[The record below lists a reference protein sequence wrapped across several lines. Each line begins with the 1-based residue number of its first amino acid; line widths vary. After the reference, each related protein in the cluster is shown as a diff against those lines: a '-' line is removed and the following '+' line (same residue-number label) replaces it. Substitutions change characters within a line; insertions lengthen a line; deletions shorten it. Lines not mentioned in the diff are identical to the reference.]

1 MKKELKID
9 NEKIFFSSII
19 IFLIIISLLCITL
32 LTSGIKTDKFDSF
45 LTSKINNHNKH
56 LDLNINSI
64 RFKLDYKE
72 ISLFLETSDP
82 QITYRNTSIPAKKI
96 KVYVDFLSLLSSSPD
111 IKKINLIFDELKIDQ
126 FKNLAKTL
134 KPSNF
139 KSIVHNKISK
149 GTITLSLEIFLG
161 KDNIFENF
169 IARGDIKGLT
179 LNTINKINLEN
190 LNFNFFADKSDVLLK
205 EITGNILGTEIKDG
219 DLRVNLSNII
229 SVESNFLSKINFKK
243 GDKIRYKEFLKNINY
258 FKNIE
263 IFKVDLNN
271 NFSIK
276 FDQTYKVKDFSFK
289 SNGLLQ
295 NAHIKFEQ
303 PIKNF
308 ALDKNID
315 FINLKNSRVL
325 INLDKKLKSINLDGL
340 YSFDSKDYLEF
351 KMTNEYLKNSFALDI
366 QADLKEKINLKI
378 LNYTKKK
385 DTKANLSFNLTKR
398 KNDLRIKELNFSHDD
413 TQILIN
419 GLLIS
424 NGNITSIDKLKVKT
438 YLDGKNNNDF
448 TLILKDKI
456 LINGTKADASNLP
469 KILSENSQTNNLKKI
484 NKNIDINI
492 KNIIAPLSENLK
504 NFKLLGFIENGKFS
518 SITSKGDFGNNKHL
532 DITMKNNKKDNKKYL
547 EIYSDL
553 TSPLLTNYS
562 FFKGLSGGNLLYTSI
577 LEENYSTSKL
587 KIENFKVVN
596 APGVIKL
603 LSLADLG
610 GLADLAEGEGI
621 TFDILEINM
630 EKSQEELKLNEILAL
645 GPSMSVLMEGY
656 QNSNIT
662 SLRGTLVPAKTLN
675 KFIAKIPLIGDIVIP
690 KEIGEGLFGISF
702 KMKGPPGQI
711 KTSINPIKTLT
722 PRFIQ
727 KVIEKNKN

>member
-1 MKKELKID
+1 MK
-9 NEKIFFSSII
+9 KIFFSSII
-19 IFLIIISLLCITL
+19 IFLIILSLLCITL

-45 LTSKINNHNKH
+45 LTSKINDHNKH

-111 IKKINLIFDELKIDQ
+111 IKKINLIFYELKIDQ

-139 KSIVHNKISK
+139 KSIVQNKISK

-243 GDKIRYKEFLKNINY
+243 GDKIRYKEFLKNINL

-289 SNGLLQ
+289 SNGFLQ

-385 DTKANLSFNLTKR
+385 DTKANLSFNLTKT
-398 KNDLRIKELNFSHDD
+398 KNDLRIKELNFSHND

-587 KIENFKVVN
+587 KIENFKVVD

-621 TFDILEINM
+621 TFDVLEINM

>member
-1 MKKELKID
+1 MK
-9 NEKIFFSSII
+9 KIFFSSII
-19 IFLIIISLLCITL
+19 IFLIILSLLCITL
-32 LTSGIKTDKFDSF
+32 LTSGIKTDKFDGF
-45 LTSKINNHNKH
+45 LTSKINDHNKH

-111 IKKINLIFDELKIDQ
+111 IKKINLIFYELKIDQ

-139 KSIVHNKISK
+139 KSIVQNKISK

-205 EITGNILGTEIKDG
+205 EITGNILGSEIKDG

-243 GDKIRYKEFLKNINY
+243 GDKIRYKEFLKNINL

-276 FDQTYKVKDFSFK
+276 FDQTYKVKDFTFTSK
-289 SNGLLQ
+289 GLLQ

-340 YSFDSKDYLEF
+340 YSFDSKDYLEY

-562 FFKGLSGGNLLYTSI
+562 FFKGLSGGNLLYTSV

-621 TFDILEINM
+621 TFDVLEINM

>member
-1 MKKELKID
+1 MK
-9 NEKIFFSSII
+9 KIFFSSII
-19 IFLIIISLLCITL
+19 IFLIILSLLCITL

-45 LTSKINNHNKH
+45 LTSKINDHNKH

-111 IKKINLIFDELKIDQ
+111 IKKINLTFYELKIDQ

-149 GTITLSLEIFLG
+149 GTITLSLDIFLG

-243 GDKIRYKEFLKNINY
+243 GDKIKYKEFFKNIN
-258 FKNIE
+258 FFENIE

-378 LNYTKKK
+378 LNYIKKK

-419 GLLIS
+419 GLIIS

-438 YLDGKNNNDF
+438 YVDGKNNNDF

-562 FFKGLSGGNLLYTSI
+562 FFRGLSGGNLLYTSI

-621 TFDILEINM
+621 TFDVLEINM

>member
-1 MKKELKID
+1 M
-9 NEKIFFSSII
+9 
-19 IFLIIISLLCITL
+19 

-45 LTSKINNHNKH
+45 LTSKINDHNKH

-111 IKKINLIFDELKIDQ
+111 IKKINLIFYELKIDQ

-243 GDKIRYKEFLKNINY
+243 GDKIRYKEFFKNINF

-419 GLLIS
+419 GLIIS

-621 TFDILEINM
+621 TFDVLEINM

>member
-1 MKKELKID
+1 MK
-9 NEKIFFSSII
+9 KIFFSSII
-19 IFLIIISLLCITL
+19 ILLIILSLLCITL

-45 LTSKINNHNKH
+45 LTSKINDHNKH

-111 IKKINLIFDELKIDQ
+111 IKKINLIFYELKIDQ

-139 KSIVHNKISK
+139 KSIVQNKISK

-205 EITGNILGTEIKDG
+205 EITGNILGTEIEDG
-219 DLRVNLSNII
+219 DLRVNLTNII

-243 GDKIRYKEFLKNINY
+243 GDKIRYKEFFKNINY
-258 FKNIE
+258 FENLE

-276 FDQTYKVKDFSFK
+276 FDQTYKVKDFTFK
-289 SNGLLQ
+289 SKGLLQ

-340 YSFDSKDYLEF
+340 YSFDSKDYLEY

-469 KILSENSQTNNLKKI
+469 KILSENSRTNNFKKI

-596 APGVIKL
+596 APGVVKL

-621 TFDILEINM
+621 TFDVLEINM

>member
-1 MKKELKID
+1 M
-9 NEKIFFSSII
+9 
-19 IFLIIISLLCITL
+19 LIILSLLCITL

-45 LTSKINNHNKH
+45 LTSKINDHNKH

-111 IKKINLIFDELKIDQ
+111 IKKINLIFYELKIDQ

-139 KSIVHNKISK
+139 KSIVQNKISK

-243 GDKIRYKEFLKNINY
+243 GDKIRYKEFLKNINL

-276 FDQTYKVKDFSFK
+276 FDQTYKVKDFTFK
-289 SNGLLQ
+289 SKGLLQ

-340 YSFDSKDYLEF
+340 YSFDSKDYLEY

-385 DTKANLSFNLTKR
+385 DTKANLSFNLTKT
-398 KNDLRIKELNFSHDD
+398 KNDLRIKELNFSHND

-621 TFDILEINM
+621 TFDVLEINM

>member
-1 MKKELKID
+1 MK
-9 NEKIFFSSII
+9 KIFFSSII
-19 IFLIIISLLCITL
+19 IFLIILSLLCITL
-32 LTSGIKTDKFDSF
+32 LTSGIKTDKFDGF
-45 LTSKINNHNKH
+45 LTSKINDHNKH

-111 IKKINLIFDELKIDQ
+111 IKKINLIFNELKIDQ
-126 FKNLAKTL
+126 FKNLANTL

-139 KSIVHNKISK
+139 KSIVQNKISK

-243 GDKIRYKEFLKNINY
+243 GDKIRYKEFLKNINF

-263 IFKVDLNN
+263 IFKVDLKN

-276 FDQTYKVKDFSFK
+276 FDQTYKVKDFTFK

-295 NAHIKFEQ
+295 NAHMKFEQ

-340 YSFDSKDYLEF
+340 YSFDSKDYLKF
-351 KMTNEYLKNSFALDI
+351 KMTNEYLKNSLSLDI

-385 DTKANLSFNLTKR
+385 DTKANLSFNLTKM
-398 KNDLRIKELNFSHDD
+398 KNDLRLKKLNFSHDD

-456 LINGTKADASNLP
+456 LTNGTKADASNLP

-603 LSLADLG
+603 LALADLG

-621 TFDILEINM
+621 TFDVLEINM

>member
-1 MKKELKID
+1 MKKF
-9 NEKIFFSSII
+9 FFSSII
-19 IFLIIISLLCITL
+19 IFLIILSLLCITL

-45 LTSKINNHNKH
+45 LTSKINDHNKH

-111 IKKINLIFDELKIDQ
+111 IKKINLIFYELKIDQ

-139 KSIVHNKISK
+139 KSIVQNKISK

-243 GDKIRYKEFLKNINY
+243 GDKIRYKEFLKNINL

-276 FDQTYKVKDFSFK
+276 FDQTYKVKDFTFK
-289 SNGLLQ
+289 SKGLLQ

-340 YSFDSKDYLEF
+340 YSFDSKDYLKF
-351 KMTNEYLKNSFALDI
+351 KMTNEYLKNSLSLDI

-469 KILSENSQTNNLKKI
+469 KILGENSRTNNFKKI

-562 FFKGLSGGNLLYTSI
+562 FFKGLSGGNLLYTSV

-621 TFDILEINM
+621 TFDVLEINM

>member
-1 MKKELKID
+1 MKKF
-9 NEKIFFSSII
+9 FFSSII
-19 IFLIIISLLCITL
+19 IFLIILSLLCITL
-32 LTSGIKTDKFDSF
+32 LTSGIKTDKFDSY
-45 LTSKINNHNKH
+45 LTSKINDHNKH

-111 IKKINLIFDELKIDQ
+111 IKKINLIFYELKIDQ

-139 KSIVHNKISK
+139 KSIVHNKILK

-205 EITGNILGTEIKDG
+205 EITGNILGTEIEDG
-219 DLRVNLSNII
+219 DLRVNLTNII

-243 GDKIRYKEFLKNINY
+243 GDKIRYKEFFKNIN
-258 FKNIE
+258 FFENIE
-263 IFKVDLNN
+263 TLKVDLNN

-295 NAHIKFEQ
+295 NAHIKFEE

-308 ALDKNID
+308 ALDRNID

-366 QADLKEKINLKI
+366 QADLKEKINLKV

-413 TQILIN
+413 TQISIKGLI
-419 GLLIS
+419 IS

-469 KILSENSQTNNLKKI
+469 KILSENSRTNNFKKI

-621 TFDILEINM
+621 TFDVLEINM

-645 GPSMSVLMEGY
+645 GPSMSVLIEGY

-690 KEIGEGLFGISF
+690 KEVGEGLFGISF

>member
-1 MKKELKID
+1 MK
-9 NEKIFFSSII
+9 KIFFSSII
-19 IFLIIISLLCITL
+19 IFLIILSLLCITL

-45 LTSKINNHNKH
+45 LTSKINDHNKH

-82 QITYRNTSIPAKKI
+82 QITYRNTSLPAKKI

-111 IKKINLIFDELKIDQ
+111 IKKINLIFYELKIDQ

-149 GTITLSLEIFLG
+149 GTITLNLEIFLG

-169 IARGDIKGLT
+169 IARGDIKGVT

-205 EITGNILGTEIKDG
+205 EITGNILGTEIEDG

-229 SVESNFLSKINFKK
+229 SVESNFLAKINFKK
-243 GDKIRYKEFLKNINY
+243 GDKIRYKEFFKNIN
-258 FKNIE
+258 FFENME

-413 TQILIN
+413 TQISIN
-419 GLLIS
+419 GLIIS

-518 SITSKGDFGNNKHL
+518 SITSKGDFGDNKHL

-621 TFDILEINM
+621 TFDVLEINM
-630 EKSQEELKLNEILAL
+630 EKSQDELKLNEILAL
-645 GPSMSVLMEGY
+645 GPSMSVLIEGY

>member
-1 MKKELKID
+1 M
-9 NEKIFFSSII
+9 
-19 IFLIIISLLCITL
+19 
-32 LTSGIKTDKFDSF
+32 
-45 LTSKINNHNKH
+45 
-56 LDLNINSI
+56 
-64 RFKLDYKE
+64 
-72 ISLFLETSDP
+72 
-82 QITYRNTSIPAKKI
+82 
-96 KVYVDFLSLLSSSPD
+96 
-111 IKKINLIFDELKIDQ
+111 
-126 FKNLAKTL
+126 
-134 KPSNF
+134 
-139 KSIVHNKISK
+139 
-149 GTITLSLEIFLG
+149 
-161 KDNIFENF
+161 
-169 IARGDIKGLT
+169 
-179 LNTINKINLEN
+179 
-190 LNFNFFADKSDVLLK
+190 NFNFFADKSDVLLK

-243 GDKIRYKEFLKNINY
+243 GGKIRYKELLKNINL

-276 FDQTYKVKDFSFK
+276 FDQTYKVKDFTFTSK
-289 SNGLLQ
+289 GLLQ

-413 TQILIN
+413 TQISIN
-419 GLLIS
+419 GLIIS

-492 KNIIAPLSENLK
+492 KNIIAQLSENLK

-518 SITSKGDFGNNKHL
+518 SITSKGDFGKKKHL

-621 TFDILEINM
+621 TFDVLEINM

-645 GPSMSVLMEGY
+645 GPSMSVLIEGY

-662 SLRGTLVPAKTLN
+662 SLRVTLVPAKTLN
-675 KFIAKIPLIGDIVIP
+675 KFISKIPLIGDIVIP

>member
-1 MKKELKID
+1 MKKF
-9 NEKIFFSSII
+9 FFSSII
-19 IFLIIISLLCITL
+19 IFLIILSLLCITL
-32 LTSGIKTDKFDSF
+32 LTSGIKTDKFDSY
-45 LTSKINNHNKH
+45 LTSKINDHNKH

-111 IKKINLIFDELKIDQ
+111 IKKINLIFYELKIDQ

-139 KSIVHNKISK
+139 KSIVHNKILK

-205 EITGNILGTEIKDG
+205 EITGNILGTEIEDG

-243 GDKIRYKEFLKNINY
+243 GDKIRYKEFFKNIN
-258 FKNIE
+258 FFENIE
-263 IFKVDLNN
+263 TFKVDLNN

-295 NAHIKFEQ
+295 NAHIKFEE

-308 ALDKNID
+308 ALDRNID

-366 QADLKEKINLKI
+366 QADLKEKINLKV

-413 TQILIN
+413 TQISIN
-419 GLLIS
+419 GLIIS

-469 KILSENSQTNNLKKI
+469 KILSENSRTNNFKKI

-621 TFDILEINM
+621 TFDVLEINM

-645 GPSMSVLMEGY
+645 GPSMSVLIEGY

-690 KEIGEGLFGISF
+690 KEVGEGLFGISF

>member
-1 MKKELKID
+1 MK
-9 NEKIFFSSII
+9 KIFFSSII
-19 IFLIIISLLCITL
+19 IFLIILSLLCITL

-45 LTSKINNHNKH
+45 LTSKINDHNKH

-72 ISLFLETSDP
+72 LSLFLETSDP

-111 IKKINLIFDELKIDQ
+111 IKKINLIFNELKIDQ

-161 KDNIFENF
+161 KENIFENF

-229 SVESNFLSKINFKK
+229 SVDSNFLSKINFKK
-243 GDKIRYKEFLKNINY
+243 GDKNRYKEFFKNIN
-258 FKNIE
+258 FFENIE

-340 YSFDSKDYLEF
+340 YSFDGKDYLEF

-385 DTKANLSFNLTKR
+385 NTKANLSFNLTKK

-419 GLLIS
+419 GLIIS

-438 YLDGKNNNDF
+438 YLEGKNNNDF

-621 TFDILEINM
+621 TFDVLEINM

>member
-1 MKKELKID
+1 MKKF
-9 NEKIFFSSII
+9 FFSSII
-19 IFLIIISLLCITL
+19 IFLIILSLLFITL
-32 LTSGIKTDKFDSF
+32 LTSGIKTDKFDSY
-45 LTSKINNHNKH
+45 LTSKINDHNKH

-111 IKKINLIFDELKIDQ
+111 IKKINLIFYELKIDQ

-139 KSIVHNKISK
+139 KSIVHNKILK
-149 GTITLSLEIFLG
+149 GTITLSLEIFLS

-243 GDKIRYKEFLKNINY
+243 GDKIRYKEFFKNIN
-258 FKNIE
+258 FFENIE
-263 IFKVDLNN
+263 TFKVDLNN

-295 NAHIKFEQ
+295 NAHIKFEE

-308 ALDKNID
+308 ALDRNID

-366 QADLKEKINLKI
+366 QADLKEKINLKV

-413 TQILIN
+413 TQISIN
-419 GLLIS
+419 GLIIS

-469 KILSENSQTNNLKKI
+469 KILSENSRTNNFKKI

-621 TFDILEINM
+621 TFDVLEINM

-645 GPSMSVLMEGY
+645 GPSMSVLIEGY

-690 KEIGEGLFGISF
+690 KEVGEGLFGISF

>member
-1 MKKELKID
+1 MKKF
-9 NEKIFFSSII
+9 FFSSII
-19 IFLIIISLLCITL
+19 IFLIILSLLCITL

-45 LTSKINNHNKH
+45 LTSKINDHNKH

-111 IKKINLIFDELKIDQ
+111 IKKINLIFYELKIDQ

-139 KSIVHNKISK
+139 KSIVQNKISK

-205 EITGNILGTEIKDG
+205 EITGNILGSEIKDG

-243 GDKIRYKEFLKNINY
+243 GDKIRYKEFFKNIN
-258 FKNIE
+258 FFENIE
-263 IFKVDLNN
+263 TFKVDLNN

-351 KMTNEYLKNSFALDI
+351 KMTNEYLKNSLSLDI

-385 DTKANLSFNLTKR
+385 TPR
-398 KNDLRIKELNFSHDD
+398 
-413 TQILIN
+413 QIC
-419 GLLIS
+419 LLI
-424 NGNITSIDKLKVKT
+424 
-438 YLDGKNNNDF
+438 
-448 TLILKDKI
+448 
-456 LINGTKADASNLP
+456 
-469 KILSENSQTNNLKKI
+469 
-484 NKNIDINI
+484 
-492 KNIIAPLSENLK
+492 
-504 NFKLLGFIENGKFS
+504 
-518 SITSKGDFGNNKHL
+518 
-532 DITMKNNKKDNKKYL
+532 
-547 EIYSDL
+547 
-553 TSPLLTNYS
+553 
-562 FFKGLSGGNLLYTSI
+562 
-577 LEENYSTSKL
+577 
-587 KIENFKVVN
+587 
-596 APGVIKL
+596 
-603 LSLADLG
+603 
-610 GLADLAEGEGI
+610 
-621 TFDILEINM
+621 
-630 EKSQEELKLNEILAL
+630 
-645 GPSMSVLMEGY
+645 
-656 QNSNIT
+656 
-662 SLRGTLVPAKTLN
+662 
-675 KFIAKIPLIGDIVIP
+675 
-690 KEIGEGLFGISF
+690 
-702 KMKGPPGQI
+702 
-711 KTSINPIKTLT
+711 
-722 PRFIQ
+722 
-727 KVIEKNKN
+727 

>member
-1 MKKELKID
+1 MK
-9 NEKIFFSSII
+9 KIFFSSII
-19 IFLIIISLLCITL
+19 ILLIILSLLCITL

-45 LTSKINNHNKH
+45 LTSKINDHNKH
-56 LDLNINSI
+56 LDLKINSI

-139 KSIVHNKISK
+139 KSIVQNKISK

-243 GDKIRYKEFLKNINY
+243 GDKIRYKEFLKNINL

-289 SNGLLQ
+289 SNGFLQ

-340 YSFDSKDYLEF
+340 YSFDSKDYLEY

-385 DTKANLSFNLTKR
+385 DTKANLSFNLTKT
-398 KNDLRIKELNFSHDD
+398 KNDLRIKELNFSHND

-621 TFDILEINM
+621 TFDVLEINM

>member
-1 MKKELKID
+1 MK
-9 NEKIFFSSII
+9 KIFFSSII
-19 IFLIIISLLCITL
+19 ILLIILSLLCITL

-45 LTSKINNHNKH
+45 LTSKINDHNKH

-111 IKKINLIFDELKIDQ
+111 IKKINLIFYELKIDQ

-243 GDKIRYKEFLKNINY
+243 GDKIRYKEFFKNINY
-258 FKNIE
+258 FENLE

-276 FDQTYKVKDFSFK
+276 FDQTYKVKDFTFK
-289 SNGLLQ
+289 SKGLLQ

-340 YSFDSKDYLEF
+340 YSFDSKDYLEY

-469 KILSENSQTNNLKKI
+469 KILSENSQTNNFKKI

-562 FFKGLSGGNLLYTSI
+562 FFKGLSGGNLLYTSV

-621 TFDILEINM
+621 TFDVLEINM

>member
-1 MKKELKID
+1 MIQH
-9 NEKIFFSSII
+9 
-19 IFLIIISLLCITL
+19 IT
-32 LTSGIKTDKFDSF
+32 KPFKYF
-45 LTSKINNHNKH
+45 
-56 LDLNINSI
+56 
-64 RFKLDYKE
+64 FKLE
-72 ISLFLETSDP
+72 AAS
-82 QITYRNTSIPAKKI
+82 
-96 KVYVDFLSLLSSSPD
+96 
-111 IKKINLIFDELKIDQ
+111 
-126 FKNLAKTL
+126 
-134 KPSNF
+134 
-139 KSIVHNKISK
+139 
-149 GTITLSLEIFLG
+149 
-161 KDNIFENF
+161 
-169 IARGDIKGLT
+169 GL
-179 LNTINKINLEN
+179 
-190 LNFNFFADKSDVLLK
+190 VLLFAA
-205 EITGNILGTEIKDG
+205 IL
-219 DLRVNLSNII
+219 
-229 SVESNFLSKINFKK
+229 
-243 GDKIRYKEFLKNINY
+243 
-258 FKNIE
+258 
-263 IFKVDLNN
+263 
-271 NFSIK
+271 
-276 FDQTYKVKDFSFK
+276 
-289 SNGLLQ
+289 
-295 NAHIKFEQ
+295 
-303 PIKNF
+303 
-308 ALDKNID
+308 ALI
-315 FINLKNSRVL
+315 
-325 INLDKKLKSINLDGL
+325 
-340 YSFDSKDYLEF
+340 
-351 KMTNEYLKNSFALDI
+351 
-366 QADLKEKINLKI
+366 
-378 LNYTKKK
+378 
-385 DTKANLSFNLTKR
+385 
-398 KNDLRIKELNFSHDD
+398 
-413 TQILIN
+413 
-419 GLLIS
+419 IS

-469 KILSENSQTNNLKKI
+469 KILSENSRTNNFKKI

-621 TFDILEINM
+621 TFDVLEINM

-645 GPSMSVLMEGY
+645 GPSMSVLIEGY

-690 KEIGEGLFGISF
+690 KEVGEGLFGISF

>member
-1 MKKELKID
+1 M
-9 NEKIFFSSII
+9 
-19 IFLIIISLLCITL
+19 
-32 LTSGIKTDKFDSF
+32 
-45 LTSKINNHNKH
+45 
-56 LDLNINSI
+56 
-64 RFKLDYKE
+64 
-72 ISLFLETSDP
+72 
-82 QITYRNTSIPAKKI
+82 
-96 KVYVDFLSLLSSSPD
+96 
-111 IKKINLIFDELKIDQ
+111 
-126 FKNLAKTL
+126 
-134 KPSNF
+134 
-139 KSIVHNKISK
+139 
-149 GTITLSLEIFLG
+149 
-161 KDNIFENF
+161 
-169 IARGDIKGLT
+169 
-179 LNTINKINLEN
+179 
-190 LNFNFFADKSDVLLK
+190 
-205 EITGNILGTEIKDG
+205 
-219 DLRVNLSNII
+219 
-229 SVESNFLSKINFKK
+229 
-243 GDKIRYKEFLKNINY
+243 
-258 FKNIE
+258 
-263 IFKVDLNN
+263 
-271 NFSIK
+271 
-276 FDQTYKVKDFSFK
+276 
-289 SNGLLQ
+289 Q

-340 YSFDSKDYLEF
+340 YSFDSKDYLEY

-469 KILSENSQTNNLKKI
+469 KILGENSRTNNFKKI

-562 FFKGLSGGNLLYTSI
+562 FFKGLSGGNLLYTSV

-621 TFDILEINM
+621 TFDVLEINM

>member
-1 MKKELKID
+1 MK
-9 NEKIFFSSII
+9 KIFFSSII
-19 IFLIIISLLCITL
+19 IFLIILSLLCITL
-32 LTSGIKTDKFDSF
+32 LTSGIKTDKFDGF
-45 LTSKINNHNKH
+45 LTSKINDHNKH

-111 IKKINLIFDELKIDQ
+111 IKKINLIFNELKIDQ
-126 FKNLAKTL
+126 FKNLANTL

-139 KSIVHNKISK
+139 KSIVQNKISK

-243 GDKIRYKEFLKNINY
+243 GDKIRYKEFLNNINF

-263 IFKVDLNN
+263 IFKVDLKN

-276 FDQTYKVKDFSFK
+276 FDQTYKVKDFTFK

-295 NAHIKFEQ
+295 NAHMKFEQ

-340 YSFDSKDYLEF
+340 YSFDSKDYLKF
-351 KMTNEYLKNSFALDI
+351 KMTNEYLKNSLSLDI

-385 DTKANLSFNLTKR
+385 DTKANLSFNLTKM
-398 KNDLRIKELNFSHDD
+398 KNDLRLKKLNFSHDD

-562 FFKGLSGGNLLYTSI
+562 FFKGLSGGKLLYTSI

-603 LSLADLG
+603 LALADLG

-621 TFDILEINM
+621 TFDVLEINM

>member
-1 MKKELKID
+1 MK
-9 NEKIFFSSII
+9 KIFFSSII
-19 IFLIIISLLCITL
+19 ILLIILSLLCITL

-45 LTSKINNHNKH
+45 LTSKINDHNKH

-111 IKKINLIFDELKIDQ
+111 IKKINLIFYELKIDQ

-139 KSIVHNKISK
+139 KSIVQNKISK

-243 GDKIRYKEFLKNINY
+243 GDKIRYKEFLKNINL

-276 FDQTYKVKDFSFK
+276 FDQTYKVKDFTFTSK
-289 SNGLLQ
+289 GLLQ

-308 ALDKNID
+308 ALDKNIN

-340 YSFDSKDYLEF
+340 YSFDSKDYLEY

-621 TFDILEINM
+621 TFDVLEINM

>member
-1 MKKELKID
+1 MK
-9 NEKIFFSSII
+9 KIFFSSII
-19 IFLIIISLLCITL
+19 IFLIILSLLCITL

-45 LTSKINNHNKH
+45 LTSKINDHNKH

-111 IKKINLIFDELKIDQ
+111 IKKINLIFYELKIDQ

-139 KSIVHNKISK
+139 KSIVQNKISK

-243 GDKIRYKEFLKNINY
+243 GDKIRYKEFLKNINL

-276 FDQTYKVKDFSFK
+276 FDQTYKVKDFTFK

-295 NAHIKFEQ
+295 NAHMKFEQ

-340 YSFDSKDYLEF
+340 YSFDSKDYLEY

-385 DTKANLSFNLTKR
+385 DTKANLSFNLTKT
-398 KNDLRIKELNFSHDD
+398 KNDLRIKELNFSHND

-621 TFDILEINM
+621 TFDVLEINM

>member
-1 MKKELKID
+1 MKKF
-9 NEKIFFSSII
+9 FFSSII
-19 IFLIIISLLCITL
+19 IFLIILSLLCITL

-45 LTSKINNHNKH
+45 LTSKINDHNKH

-111 IKKINLIFDELKIDQ
+111 IKKINLIFYELKIDQ

-139 KSIVHNKISK
+139 KSIVQNKISK

-243 GDKIRYKEFLKNINY
+243 GDKIRYKEFLKNINL

-276 FDQTYKVKDFSFK
+276 FDQTYKVKDFTFTSK
-289 SNGLLQ
+289 GLLQ

-340 YSFDSKDYLEF
+340 YSFDSKDYLEY

-621 TFDILEINM
+621 TFDVLEINM
-630 EKSQEELKLNEILAL
+630 EKSQDELKLNEILAL

>member
-1 MKKELKID
+1 MKKF
-9 NEKIFFSSII
+9 FFSSII
-19 IFLIIISLLCITL
+19 IFLIILSLLFITL
-32 LTSGIKTDKFDSF
+32 LTSGIKTDKFDSY
-45 LTSKINNHNKH
+45 LTSKINDHNKH

-111 IKKINLIFDELKIDQ
+111 IKKINLIFYELKIDQ

-139 KSIVHNKISK
+139 KSIVHNKILK

-161 KDNIFENF
+161 EDNIFENF

-205 EITGNILGTEIKDG
+205 EITGNILGTEIEDG

-243 GDKIRYKEFLKNINY
+243 GDKIRYKEFFKNIN
-258 FKNIE
+258 FFENIE
-263 IFKVDLNN
+263 TFKVDLNN

-295 NAHIKFEQ
+295 NAHIKFEE

-308 ALDKNID
+308 ALDRNID

-366 QADLKEKINLKI
+366 QADLKEKINLKV

-413 TQILIN
+413 TQISIN
-419 GLLIS
+419 GLIIS

-469 KILSENSQTNNLKKI
+469 KILSENSRTNNFKKI

-621 TFDILEINM
+621 TFDVLEINM

-645 GPSMSVLMEGY
+645 GPSMSVLIEGY

-690 KEIGEGLFGISF
+690 KEVGEGLFGISF

>member
-1 MKKELKID
+1 MK
-9 NEKIFFSSII
+9 KIFFSSII
-19 IFLIIISLLCITL
+19 ILLIILSLLCITL

-45 LTSKINNHNKH
+45 LTSKINDHNKH

-111 IKKINLIFDELKIDQ
+111 IKKINLIFYELKIDQ

-139 KSIVHNKISK
+139 KSIVQNKISK

-243 GDKIRYKEFLKNINY
+243 GDKIRYKEFLKNINL

-276 FDQTYKVKDFSFK
+276 FDQTYKVKDFTFTSK
-289 SNGLLQ
+289 GLLQ

-340 YSFDSKDYLEF
+340 YSFDSKDYLEY

-385 DTKANLSFNLTKR
+385 DTKANLSFNLTKT
-398 KNDLRIKELNFSHDD
+398 KNDLRIKELNFSHND

-587 KIENFKVVN
+587 KIENFKVVD

>member
-1 MKKELKID
+1 MK
-9 NEKIFFSSII
+9 KIFFSSII
-19 IFLIIISLLCITL
+19 IFLIILSLLCITL

-45 LTSKINNHNKH
+45 LTSKINDHNKH

-111 IKKINLIFDELKIDQ
+111 IKKINLIFYELKIDQ

-139 KSIVHNKISK
+139 KSIVQNKISK

-243 GDKIRYKEFLKNINY
+243 GDKIRYKEFLKNINL

-276 FDQTYKVKDFSFK
+276 FDQTYKVKDFTFTSK
-289 SNGLLQ
+289 GLLQ

-340 YSFDSKDYLEF
+340 YSFDSKDYLEY

-385 DTKANLSFNLTKR
+385 DTKANLSFNLTKT
-398 KNDLRIKELNFSHDD
+398 KNDLRIKELNFSHND

-621 TFDILEINM
+621 TFDVLEINM

>member
-1 MKKELKID
+1 MK
-9 NEKIFFSSII
+9 KIFFSSII
-19 IFLIIISLLCITL
+19 IFLIILSLLCITL

-45 LTSKINNHNKH
+45 LTSKINDHNKH

-111 IKKINLIFDELKIDQ
+111 IKKINLIFYELKIDQ

-139 KSIVHNKISK
+139 KSIVQNKISK

-205 EITGNILGTEIKDG
+205 EITGNILGSEIKDG

-243 GDKIRYKEFLKNINY
+243 GDKIRYKEFLKNINL

-276 FDQTYKVKDFSFK
+276 FDQTYKVKDFTFTSK
-289 SNGLLQ
+289 GLLQ

-340 YSFDSKDYLEF
+340 YSFDSKDYLEY

-621 TFDILEINM
+621 TFDVLEINM

>member
-1 MKKELKID
+1 MK
-9 NEKIFFSSII
+9 KIFFSSII
-19 IFLIIISLLCITL
+19 IFLIILSLLCITL

-45 LTSKINNHNKH
+45 LTSKINDHNKH

-243 GDKIRYKEFLKNINY
+243 GDKIRYKEFLKNINL

-276 FDQTYKVKDFSFK
+276 FDQTYKVKDFTFTSK
-289 SNGLLQ
+289 GLLQ

-340 YSFDSKDYLEF
+340 YSFDSKDYLEY

-385 DTKANLSFNLTKR
+385 DTKANLSFNLTKT
-398 KNDLRIKELNFSHDD
+398 KNDLRIKELNFSHND

>member
-1 MKKELKID
+1 MK
-9 NEKIFFSSII
+9 KIFFSSII
-19 IFLIIISLLCITL
+19 IFLIILSLLCITL

-45 LTSKINNHNKH
+45 LTSKINDHNKH

-111 IKKINLIFDELKIDQ
+111 IKKINLIFYELKIDQ

-139 KSIVHNKISK
+139 KSIVQNKISK

-243 GDKIRYKEFLKNINY
+243 GDKIRYKEFLKNINL

-276 FDQTYKVKDFSFK
+276 FDQTYKVKDFTFTSK
-289 SNGLLQ
+289 GLLQ

-340 YSFDSKDYLEF
+340 YSFDSKDYLEY

-419 GLLIS
+419 GLIIS

-621 TFDILEINM
+621 TFDVLEINM

>member
-1 MKKELKID
+1 MK
-9 NEKIFFSSII
+9 KIFFSSII
-19 IFLIIISLLCITL
+19 IFLIILSLLCITL

-45 LTSKINNHNKH
+45 LTSKINDHNKH

-111 IKKINLIFDELKIDQ
+111 IKKINLIFYELKIDQ

-139 KSIVHNKISK
+139 KSIVQNKISK

-243 GDKIRYKEFLKNINY
+243 GDKIRYKEFFKNINY

-276 FDQTYKVKDFSFK
+276 FDQTYKVKDFTFTSK
-289 SNGLLQ
+289 GLLQ

-340 YSFDSKDYLEF
+340 YSFDSKDYLEY

-385 DTKANLSFNLTKR
+385 DTKANLSFNLTKT
-398 KNDLRIKELNFSHDD
+398 KNDLRIKELNFSHND

-587 KIENFKVVN
+587 KIENFKVVD

-621 TFDILEINM
+621 TFDVLEINM

>member
-1 MKKELKID
+1 MK
-9 NEKIFFSSII
+9 KIFFSSII
-19 IFLIIISLLCITL
+19 IFLIILSLLCITL

-45 LTSKINNHNKH
+45 LTSKINDHNKH

-111 IKKINLIFDELKIDQ
+111 IKKINLIFYELKIDQ

-139 KSIVHNKISK
+139 KSIVQNKISK

-243 GDKIRYKEFLKNINY
+243 GDKIRYKEFLKNINL

-276 FDQTYKVKDFSFK
+276 FDQTYKVKDFTFTSK
-289 SNGLLQ
+289 GLLQ

-340 YSFDSKDYLEF
+340 YSFDSKDYLEY

-621 TFDILEINM
+621 TFDVLEINM

>member
-1 MKKELKID
+1 MK
-9 NEKIFFSSII
+9 KIFFSSII
-19 IFLIIISLLCITL
+19 IFLIILSLLCITL

-45 LTSKINNHNKH
+45 LTSKINDHNKH

-111 IKKINLIFDELKIDQ
+111 IKKINLIFYELKIDQ

-149 GTITLSLEIFLG
+149 GTITLSLDIFLG

-243 GDKIRYKEFLKNINY
+243 GDRIKYKKFFKNIN
-258 FKNIE
+258 FLENIE

-378 LNYTKKK
+378 LNYIKKK
-385 DTKANLSFNLTKR
+385 R
-398 KNDLRIKELNFSHDD
+398 H
-413 TQILIN
+413 Q
-419 GLLIS
+419 
-424 NGNITSIDKLKVKT
+424 
-438 YLDGKNNNDF
+438 
-448 TLILKDKI
+448 
-456 LINGTKADASNLP
+456 
-469 KILSENSQTNNLKKI
+469 
-484 NKNIDINI
+484 
-492 KNIIAPLSENLK
+492 
-504 NFKLLGFIENGKFS
+504 GKFV
-518 SITSKGDFGNNKHL
+518 F
-532 DITMKNNKKDNKKYL
+532 
-547 EIYSDL
+547 
-553 TSPLLTNYS
+553 
-562 FFKGLSGGNLLYTSI
+562 
-577 LEENYSTSKL
+577 
-587 KIENFKVVN
+587 
-596 APGVIKL
+596 
-603 LSLADLG
+603 
-610 GLADLAEGEGI
+610 
-621 TFDILEINM
+621 
-630 EKSQEELKLNEILAL
+630 
-645 GPSMSVLMEGY
+645 
-656 QNSNIT
+656 
-662 SLRGTLVPAKTLN
+662 
-675 KFIAKIPLIGDIVIP
+675 
-690 KEIGEGLFGISF
+690 
-702 KMKGPPGQI
+702 
-711 KTSINPIKTLT
+711 
-722 PRFIQ
+722 
-727 KVIEKNKN
+727 

>member
-1 MKKELKID
+1 MK
-9 NEKIFFSSII
+9 KIFFSSII
-19 IFLIIISLLCITL
+19 IFLIILSLLCITL
-32 LTSGIKTDKFDSF
+32 LTSGIKTDKFDGF
-45 LTSKINNHNKH
+45 LTSKINDHNKH

-111 IKKINLIFDELKIDQ
+111 IKKINLIFNELKIDQ
-126 FKNLAKTL
+126 FKNLANTL

-139 KSIVHNKISK
+139 KSIVQNKISK

-243 GDKIRYKEFLKNINY
+243 GDKIRYKEFLKNINF

-263 IFKVDLNN
+263 IFKVDLKN

-276 FDQTYKVKDFSFK
+276 FDQTYKVKDFTFK

-295 NAHIKFEQ
+295 NAHMKFEQ

-340 YSFDSKDYLEF
+340 YSFDSKDYLKF
-351 KMTNEYLKNSFALDI
+351 KMTNEYLKNSLSLDI

-385 DTKANLSFNLTKR
+385 DTKANLSFNLTKM
-398 KNDLRIKELNFSHDD
+398 KNDLRLKKLNFSHDD

-603 LSLADLG
+603 LALADLG

-621 TFDILEINM
+621 TFDVLEINM

>member
-1 MKKELKID
+1 MK
-9 NEKIFFSSII
+9 KIFFSSII
-19 IFLIIISLLCITL
+19 IFLIILSLLCITL

-45 LTSKINNHNKH
+45 LTSKINDHNKH

-149 GTITLSLEIFLG
+149 GTITLNLEIFLG

-169 IARGDIKGLT
+169 IARGDIKGVT

-243 GDKIRYKEFLKNINY
+243 GDKIRYKEFLKNINL

-351 KMTNEYLKNSFALDI
+351 KMTNRYLKNSFALDI

-419 GLLIS
+419 GLIIS

-469 KILSENSQTNNLKKI
+469 KILGENSRTNNFKKI
-484 NKNIDINI
+484 NKNIDKKI

-621 TFDILEINM
+621 TFDVLEINM

>member
-1 MKKELKID
+1 MK
-9 NEKIFFSSII
+9 KIFFSSII
-19 IFLIIISLLCITL
+19 IFLIILSLLCITL

-45 LTSKINNHNKH
+45 LTSKINDHNKH

-111 IKKINLIFDELKIDQ
+111 IKKINLIFYELKIDQ

-139 KSIVHNKISK
+139 KSIVQNKISK

-243 GDKIRYKEFLKNINY
+243 GDKIRYKEFLKNINL

-340 YSFDSKDYLEF
+340 YSFDSKDYLEY

-385 DTKANLSFNLTKR
+385 DTKANLSFNLTKT
-398 KNDLRIKELNFSHDD
+398 KNDLRIKELNFSHND

-621 TFDILEINM
+621 TFDVLEINM

>member
-1 MKKELKID
+1 MK
-9 NEKIFFSSII
+9 KIFFSSII
-19 IFLIIISLLCITL
+19 IFLIILSLLCITL

-45 LTSKINNHNKH
+45 LTSKINDHNKH

-111 IKKINLIFDELKIDQ
+111 IKKINLIFYELKIDQ

-139 KSIVHNKISK
+139 KSIVQNKISK

-243 GDKIRYKEFLKNINY
+243 GDKIRYKEFLKNINL

-276 FDQTYKVKDFSFK
+276 FDQTYKVKDFTFTSK
-289 SNGLLQ
+289 GLLQ

-340 YSFDSKDYLEF
+340 YSFDSKDYLEY
-351 KMTNEYLKNSFALDI
+351 KMTNEYLKNSFALEI

-385 DTKANLSFNLTKR
+385 DTKANLSFNLTKT
-398 KNDLRIKELNFSHDD
+398 KNDLRIKELNFSHND

-621 TFDILEINM
+621 TFDVLEINM

>member
-1 MKKELKID
+1 MK
-9 NEKIFFSSII
+9 KIFFSSII
-19 IFLIIISLLCITL
+19 IFLIILSLLCITL

-45 LTSKINNHNKH
+45 LTSKINDHNKH

-111 IKKINLIFDELKIDQ
+111 IKKINLIFYELKIDQ

-139 KSIVHNKISK
+139 KSIVQNKISK

-243 GDKIRYKEFLKNINY
+243 GDKIRYKEFLKNINL

-276 FDQTYKVKDFSFK
+276 FDQTYKVKDFTFK
-289 SNGLLQ
+289 SKGLLQ

-340 YSFDSKDYLEF
+340 YSFDSKDYLEY

-385 DTKANLSFNLTKR
+385 DTKANLSFNLTKT
-398 KNDLRIKELNFSHDD
+398 KNDLRIKELNFSHND

-621 TFDILEINM
+621 TFDVLEINM

>member
-1 MKKELKID
+1 MK
-9 NEKIFFSSII
+9 KIFFSSII
-19 IFLIIISLLCITL
+19 IFLIILSLLCITL

-45 LTSKINNHNKH
+45 LTSKINDHNKH

-111 IKKINLIFDELKIDQ
+111 IKKINLIFYELKIDQ

-139 KSIVHNKISK
+139 KSIVQNKISK

-243 GDKIRYKEFLKNINY
+243 GDKIRYKEFLKNINL

-289 SNGLLQ
+289 SNGFLQ

-340 YSFDSKDYLEF
+340 YSFDSKDYLEY

-621 TFDILEINM
+621 TFDVLEINM